1 MFDYLRAYR
10 AVQGKRT
17 PSVAKKGRK
26 MKTERVVV
34 LFLAILLLV
43 VAGGLVWLSHS
54 SMMPPTQKVEQAIPD
69 DRIPR

>member
-1 MFDYLRAYR
+1 
-10 AVQGKRT
+10 
-17 PSVAKKGRK
+17 

-43 VAGGLVWLSHS
+43 FAGGLVWLSHS
-54 SMMPPTQKVEQAIPD
+54 SMMPPTQKVEQTIPD